1 MLLGIDTC
9 SVAGTIALA
18 RWSDGAV
25 SLVAQTELAGRTY
38 ASEFVPQVR
47 QLLEAQDSDPE
58 DLKVIV
64 VVNGPGSFTGV
75 RIGVCSA
82 KAIAEAL
89 GIPLLAVS
97 RLAVLARKAGTDAA
111 VLEAGRGEFYFR
123 GQSQE
128 ALLTP
133 EKIRLQLNG
142 ALGVCE
148 ESAAASFREVVLVDP
163 PSAADA
169 LVFAMPRL
177 SAKDFDEV
185 VVLDGNYVRR
195 SDAELFAKQRDRGSR
210 PAIEK
215 A

>member
-111 VLEAGRGEFYFR
+111 VLEAGRGEFY
-123 GQSQE
+123 
-128 ALLTP
+128 
-133 EKIRLQLNG
+133 
-142 ALGVCE
+142 
-148 ESAAASFREVVLVDP
+148 
-163 PSAADA
+163 
-169 LVFAMPRL
+169 
-177 SAKDFDEV
+177 
-185 VVLDGNYVRR
+185 
-195 SDAELFAKQRDRGSR
+195 
-210 PAIEK
+210 
-215 A
+215 